1 MDRERVYVPVPEKGA
16 IMRLRQSAFIITALL
31 LALGFSG
38 AALANGGHFNGGHFN
53 GGHFHGGHFHHGPRF
68 GFGVFIG
75 PGYWPG
81 YYGYPYY
88 PSPYYYPPVVAVP
101 AAPPTYVEQGDGEG
115 EGASGSAY
123 WYYCTKSK
131 AYYPYVKSCPGG
143 WQRVPAQPAD
153 E

>member
-1 MDRERVYVPVPEKGA
+1 
-16 IMRLRQSAFIITALL
+16 MRLRQSAFSITALL

-38 AALANGGHFNGGHFN
+38 AALANGGHSNGGHSNGGHSNGGHFN
-53 GGHFHGGHFHHGPRF
+53 GGHFHSGHFHHGPRF

-115 EGASGSAY
+115 DSASGPAY